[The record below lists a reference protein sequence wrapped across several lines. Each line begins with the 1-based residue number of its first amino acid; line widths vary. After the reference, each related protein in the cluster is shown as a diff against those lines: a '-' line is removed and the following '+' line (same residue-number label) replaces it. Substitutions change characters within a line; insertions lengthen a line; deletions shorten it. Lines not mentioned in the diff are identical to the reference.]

1 MNIQWLLDMG
11 VGGRHPLPVEL
22 VALKAFNLCLTSL
35 QDTLSLAVGGLSIV
49 TRAVVI
55 SLYGDGGGS
64 IITNRMAVYDNQ
76 GGIQP
81 YQGVVYNLGEAA
93 IPFPSRKADNG
104 F

>member
-1 MNIQWLLDMG
+1 MNIQWLLDMEWG
-11 VGGRHPLPVEL
+11 
-22 VALKAFNLCLTSL
+22 KASFTSGTCRFKTTFNLCLTSL
-35 QDTLSLAVGGLSIV
+35 QGTLSLAVGGLSIL

-55 SLYGDGGGS
+55 SLYGGGGGS
-64 IITNRMAVYDNQ
+64 ITTNRMAVYDNQ

-81 YQGVVYNLGEAA
+81 YQGVIYNLGEAA